1 MRSMT
6 GYGSGRAALGQ
17 GHVVLDMRAVNHRF
31 LDVRVRL
38 PSRIQSRTSTVER
51 VVRAHLERGRVDVTA
66 RLEGQTLPQPMLD
79 LDRAR
84 VVYGELTA
92 LRDALNPDEPMPL
105 ALLSSVPDLF
115 VINRNIDEEA
125 LDLSLEQATEAACA
139 AVAAMRR
146 NEGEALA
153 SELGNRLSE
162 LGASVEA
169 LKLALPEMVE
179 GRRARL
185 RDRLGVLLAGVNAEL
200 EPARLEQEIAM
211 LADRS
216 DVTEELV
223 RLDSHGSQMLELIEN
238 SDAPVGKR
246 IDFLLQEMAREAN
259 KIGSKVQDGAMT
271 THVIALRASIE
282 QMREQAQNVL

>member
-66 RLEGQTLPQPMLD
+66 RLEGQTLPQPTLD

-84 VVYGELTA
+84 TVYGELAA
-92 LRDALNPDEPMPL
+92 LRDALNPDELVPL

-115 VINRNIDEEA
+115 IINRNIDEEA
-125 LDLSLEQATEAACA
+125 LDLSLEQAAEAACA

-146 NEGEALA
+146 KEGEALA

-162 LGASVEA
+162 LGVSVEA

-185 RDRLGVLLAGVNAEL
+185 RDRLEALLAGVNAEL

-259 KIGSKVQDGAMT
+259 TIGSKVQDGAMT